1 MATCYDEPTEV
12 FDSQR
17 CLDAVSKDAKGTV
30 RISAKHDALC
40 EERKCTTFHTVG
52 PLKLT
57 TTVDKPCDSKLS
69 LKLAT
74 GTFTVARL
82 ATSYDTDGLQRGVHA
97 GDFSWSFAGTHVQIA
112 GRMSGITNAGILRA
126 PVFQHECE
134 ACSTPGLMIG
144 RLCGEVVGSAPA
156 RYKGAQLVAVY
167 RFEVAKPSKEG
178 AAGGVIG
185 TIEGVL
191 VEQC

>member
-1 MATCYDEPTEV
+1 MATCYDDPNEV

-17 CLDAVSKDAKGTV
+17 CLDAVSKDVKGTV
-30 RISAKHDALC
+30 RISAKHPALC
-40 EERKCTTFHTVG
+40 EARKCTTFHSLG
-52 PLKLT
+52 LLKLAT
-57 TTVDKPCDSKLS
+57 TNHKPCDSKLS

-74 GTFTVARL
+74 GTFAVKRL
-82 ATSYDTDGLQRGVHA
+82 ATSYDTDGLERGVHA
-97 GDFSWSFAGTHVQIA
+97 GDFSWSFAGTHVAIE

-126 PVFQHECE
+126 PAFQVECE
-134 ACSTPGLMIG
+134 SCSAPGIMIG
-144 RLCGEVVGSAPA
+144 RLCGEVVGGAPA

-178 AAGGVIG
+178 ATGTVVG